1 MTHTIQNDMSVQ
13 QNTITLPTAG
23 TYAEKD
29 IVITNKVN
37 PGSFTNAPVNGQTYT
52 EDTTANTVIPA
63 EGYLYINKGW
73 HDNTKISLG
82 HLIPE
87 IASNDAGEDE
97 MRYGYKAYN
106 ENGQVITGTMVD
118 VTPTFTGGSVTATAS
133 GAVATTPKVTINA
146 AITGA
151 ASSTFGMTTTAI
163 TGTEGTDYIKI
174 DATGTPTDGAVTA
187 KANASRTAV
196 QYETAN
202 VGYINVA
209 ANTTASAA
217 ASAQQNTATITVEPE
232 VTNSFAA
239 RYIPV
244 VKSQTFVGGTL
255 SAGTPSITGSN
266 PTFTTSIS
274 ASNSASTYG
283 LTSTAPTSGTEGT
296 NYIKFTP
303 TGTPGDAQTKTVSI
317 PVTREAVTFS
327 NIAGVIAA
335 KTNAT
340 AIAEGNANAT
350 ASVTVTATA
359 GTATPKYMPIVSVGG
374 AGGGITGSASAQ
386 IATYPK
392 VTVSSV
398 ASDNASTYGFTNTEP
413 SGTYVSIIGNTNIDS
428 GVVRPSATATRAA
441 VTYTNT
447 AGAIAAHNETQLL
460 ASGNKTLTGTDVT
473 VKPEVVDTNFKD
485 YYVPVATI
493 KAVPSA
499 PTISKPSASASVS
512 VADNA
517 GATVSGVLTSA
528 PSTGDYIKIT
538 PDLATTDGTAKSN
551 ASAATNGAG
560 VVSASTTGETVTGSA
575 STVSITNKTTSD
587 AARYIKIYDGSYTI
601 S

>member
-1 MTHTIQNDMSVQ
+1 MAHTIQNDMSVQ

-87 IASNDAGEDE
+87 IASNDAGDGHI
-97 MRYGYKAYN
+97 RDGFKAYN
-106 ENGQVITGTMVD
+106 ENGQVITGTMPD

-133 GAVATTPKVTINA
+133 GAVTTAPKVTINA

-151 ASSTFGMTTTAI
+151 ASSTFGMTTTTI
-163 TGTEGTDYIKI
+163 SGTEGTDYIKI
-174 DATGTPTDGAVTA
+174 DATGTTTDGAVTA
-187 KANASRTAV
+187 KANASRGRVAYQTAV
-196 QYETAN
+196 S
-202 VGYINVA
+202 GYINVA
-209 ANTTASAA
+209 ANTVASAGV
-217 ASAQQNTATITVEPE
+217 SATEHTATVA
-232 VTNSFAA
+232 VTPDVTDSFAA

-244 VKSQTFVGGTL
+244 VKTQTFGGGGL
-255 SAGTPSITGSN
+255 STGTPSINGSN
-266 PTFTTSIS
+266 PSFTTTIS
-274 ASNSASTYG
+274 ATSGADDYG

-303 TGTPGDAQTKTVSI
+303 TGTGSSQTKSISI
-317 PVTREAVTFS
+317 PVTRAAVTVS
-327 NIAGVIAA
+327 NSAGVIAA

-340 AIAEGNANAT
+340 AIAEGSTNAT

-447 AGAIAAHNETQLL
+447 AGAIAAHNGTQLL

-538 PDLATTDGTAKSN
+538 PDLVTTDGTAKSN

-560 VVSASTTGETVTGSA
+560 VVSASTTGGTVTGSA